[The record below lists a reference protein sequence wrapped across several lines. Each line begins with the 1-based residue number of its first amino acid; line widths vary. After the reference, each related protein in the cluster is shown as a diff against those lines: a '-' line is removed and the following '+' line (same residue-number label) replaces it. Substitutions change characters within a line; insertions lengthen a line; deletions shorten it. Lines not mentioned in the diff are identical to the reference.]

1 MNNTLQVD
9 NLERWRNLKQKLV
22 VHNRMCVS
30 SDITSA
36 GDVKF
41 VHVRNGMF
49 RIHVKNKKSPFTY
62 PKRFRKW
69 KLLPERVWFFSLP
82 FSLNHVARCDT
93 GRKTDAYIFGM
104 FQSTNQVK
112 CKMSFPC
119 FRFDVI
125 LPFSD
130 NLFIRVSEENRI
142 PNFLE
147 NWFLIKSTDTHSIR
161 ILLWLEEESHFNLSA
176 VSSARNTFRPLCVY
190 IKVKLLVKY
199 ALALF
204 DTLRKCK

>member
-1 MNNTLQVD
+1 MWNSCTFEMACSGFMLKTRKVHSRIRSD
-9 NLERWRNLKQKLV
+9 LENENCYQSEFGFFLFL
-22 VHNRMCVS
+22 
-30 SDITSA
+30 
-36 GDVKF
+36 
-41 VHVRNGMF
+41 F
-49 RIHVKNKKSPFTY
+49 RSTM
-62 PKRFRKW
+62 
-69 KLLPERVWFFSLP
+69 LLGVTRVEKP
-82 FSLNHVARCDT
+82 MR
-93 GRKTDAYIFGM
+93 IFGM